1 MYQQG
6 NLANILL
13 SSSLGD
19 HARMVC
25 HSWPTQVSYHTHPL
39 CNSGPHTPPLT
50 CVCDPHL
57 LCHSTL
63 LLQLTCIT
71 DLLPHSTTTS
81 LSKRSGFP
89 PTHTLKLYIKSHTHY
104 LLSTIWLLSSTIHT
118 PTVKV

>member
-1 MYQQG
+1 MRAWFVIHG
-6 NLANILL
+6 PTRAGILPQFMAQP
-13 SSSLGD
+13 GQ
-19 HARMVC
+19 AY
-25 HSWPTQVSYHTHPL
+25 YHTHPL

-89 PTHTLKLYIKSHTHY
+89 THPHLKIIYQITYALSIIYYMVTLIYHTHTYCKGVIQ
-104 LLSTIWLLSSTIHT
+104 
-118 PTVKV
+118 P